1 MSYDSCDMYVCTV
14 SKVVTFLWN
23 RQVEVGRDVISTG
36 IASQTN
42 ERSLFARMYIY
53 TYVRV
58 EKTSKDRSTFY
69 FFVFAA
75 FVFVGV
81 ALGAGQA

>member
-1 MSYDSCDMYVCTV
+1 MSYDSCDMYLCTV
-14 SKVVTFLWN
+14 SKSSLSRGIVRV
-23 RQVEVGRDVISTG
+23 DVISTG
-36 IASQTN
+36 IASQTD

-53 TYVRV
+53 THVRV
-58 EKTSKDRSTFY
+58 EKTRKDRSTSY
-69 FFVFAA
+69 FFVSAA